1 MGIQSAAMEAL
12 NRLFDRTGVMLITL
26 LIRYGD

>member
-1 MGIQSAAMEAL
+1 MAIQSAAMEIF
-12 NRLFDRTGVMLITL
+12 NGFDDRFGVMLITL

>member
-1 MGIQSAAMEAL
+1 MGIQSAAMEMQ
-12 NRLFDRTGVMLITL
+12 NRFFDRTGVMFITL